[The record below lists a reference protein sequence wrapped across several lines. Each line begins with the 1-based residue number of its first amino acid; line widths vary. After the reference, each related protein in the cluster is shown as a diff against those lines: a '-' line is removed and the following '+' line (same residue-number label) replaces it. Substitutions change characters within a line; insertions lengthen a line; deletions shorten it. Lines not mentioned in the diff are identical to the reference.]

1 MDIQIIGED
10 DVMIFELIYIDNFET
25 NKNFTLALLF
35 QAWIREKCE

>member
-10 DVMIFELIYIDNFET
+10 DVIFELIYIDNFET

-35 QAWIREKCE
+35 QAWIRKKYE